1 MSFGLQKLSSFMRSH
16 LSVLDLRAWSIGVL
30 FRNLFPVPM
39 CWTYFLL
46 SLLWDLVYLIN
57 VEVFGPFVLQFCA
70 WYMWIYLHS
79 SICKH
84 PARPAIFVEDAS
96 FFHVLF
102 YLLRQKSNVHRFVG
116 PSQDRPFNLIDP
128 PVCSYSNRMQLLI
141 LFLCIINQGQVWWY
155 LWKFFYWLRLF

>member
-1 MSFGLQKLSSFMRSH
+1 
-16 LSVLDLRAWSIGVL
+16 
-30 FRNLFPVPM
+30 
-39 CWTYFLL
+39 
-46 SLLWDLVYLIN
+46 
-57 VEVFGPFVLQFCA
+57 
-70 WYMWIYLHS
+70 MWIYLHS

-84 PARPAIFVEDAS
+84 PVRPAIFVEDAS

-102 YLLRQKSNVHRFVG
+102 YLLCQKENVHTFVG

-155 LWKFFYWLRLF
+155 LWKFFYWLRLFYLSCFFFFFFICMNLRIVLSMSGKNCVRILIGIALNL